1 MKITKSRLKQIIKEE
16 LEAVSS
22 HYTTNPELDQ
32 VVDISSDVVERG
44 GQLMQIAT
52 ALKDQGFDAGL
63 TSGVLVIDDKYV
75 VGKADKFE
83 IGPDDEFAEVGEYVV
98 GMLS

>member
-1 MKITKSRLKQIIKEE
+1 MKITKSKLRQIIKEE

-32 VVDISSDVVERG
+32 VADITADVVEGG
-44 GQLMQIAT
+44 GQLMQIAV
-52 ALKDQGFDAGL
+52 ALKEQGFDASF
-63 TSGVLVIDDKYV
+63 TSGVLMVDKKYV

-83 IGPDDEFAEVGEYVV
+83 IGPDDEFIEVGGHIV
-98 GMLS
+98 GML

>member
-1 MKITKSRLKQIIKEE
+1 MKITKQKLKQIIKEE

-32 VVDISSDVVERG
+32 VADITADVVESG

-52 ALKDQGFDAGL
+52 ALQDQAFDASL
-63 TSGVLVIDDKYV
+63 TSGVLMVDNKYV

-83 IGPDDEFAEVGEYVV
+83 IGPDDEFTEVGEYIV
-98 GMLS
+98 GML

>member
-1 MKITKSRLKQIIKEE
+1 MKITKQKLKQIIKEE

-32 VVDISSDVVERG
+32 VADITADVVESG
-44 GQLMQIAT
+44 GQLMQIAV
-52 ALKDQGFDAGL
+52 ALKEQGFDASF
-63 TSGVLVIDDKYV
+63 TSGVLMVDNKYV

-83 IGPDDEFAEVGEYVV
+83 IGPDDEFTEVGEYIV
-98 GMLS
+98 GML